1 MNLTTC
7 IPEKLTM
14 GGLDDLVQMARSE
27 AVLCPDARLSLHKE
41 DFTGAFKTLPVHGD
55 DLQFCAAVWHGSL
68 RVDRALV
75 LVSMAFGT
83 VGSVFAW
90 ERFARAIQMI
100 LASAIKGLWGAVA
113 CASRTGAAIL
123 LRLEP
128 VC

>member
-1 MNLTTC
+1 
-7 IPEKLTM
+7 
-14 GGLDDLVQMARSE
+14 MARGE

-75 LVSMAFGT
+75 LLSLAFGT